1 MAMKSKN
8 IILASLATVFLF
20 AGCNANKS
28 VQLTPS
34 SEIIN
39 KKSPL
44 QIRDVQ
50 MKTFDNTSKSTLI
63 NAMVDTILD
72 DGYYVTVIDL
82 NSGVLSAKNNKDGLE
97 FNLVSLIKEV
107 SKNSFLVRISINA
120 IDRSVE
126 PNQYAIIEDNTI
138 YTYMFDR
145 LRKSLFLEDNFYDK
159 KHNQEPVIKEEVAQE
174 IIDSTESIQNQI
186 IELPTKQDTL
196 IKTDLKQITSI
207 DSSFYYTVQFISA
220 VEEKSAKKVLDKVS
234 QVNSDVRLEKLNKY
248 HVVRLG
254 KFDNH
259 MEARELIN
267 TLKEQFPEVIIVKV
281 KI

>member
-1 MAMKSKN
+1 MKSKN
-8 IILASLATVFLF
+8 IILTSLATVFLF

-50 MKTFDNTSKSTLI
+50 MKTFDNTSKSALI

-82 NSGVLSAKNNKDGLE
+82 DSGVLSAKNNKDGLE

-107 SKNSFLVRISINA
+107 SKDSFLVRISINA
-120 IDRSVE
+120 VDRSVE
-126 PNQYAIIEDNTI
+126 PNQYVIIEDNTI

-259 MEARELIN
+259 TEARELRN